1 MTFKEFLK
9 ANRNNLTL
17 NTLVDQAER
26 QREIDEDIALEN
38 YQSKG
43 SAQGK

>member
-43 SAQGK
+43 SDQGK